1 MFTIITYTKSC
12 IESQFCPQGL
22 NDTASAGIGDLASM
36 RRASLKKSDQLFENI
51 ELREYDKEADQKR
64 QNIKSFRIPKKGA
77 AAEDE
82 RGDNKAVTV
91 AVNNILK
98 DLDGVAGVHIAQEN
112 LPMLEEEEEEE
123 LEVTEIE
130 MVVMEWSRTHF
141 LKTNV
146 NVIGAFTFDEVVY
159 FPLHIVQNNNIL
171 RVVFPAWRQALLV
184 FDSAWKSD

>member
-1 MFTIITYTKSC
+1 MTYTKSC
-12 IESQFCPQGL
+12 IESQFSPQGL
-22 NDTASAGIGDLASM
+22 NGTVNAGVGDLASM

-51 ELREYDKEADQKR
+51 ELHEYDKEADQKR

-82 RGDNKAVTV
+82 RGDNKPVTV

-98 DLDGVAGVHIAQEN
+98 DLDGVVEVHIAQEEN

-130 MVVMEWSRTHF
+130 VAVME
-141 LKTNV
+141 
-146 NVIGAFTFDEVVY
+146 
-159 FPLHIVQNNNIL
+159 
-171 RVVFPAWRQALLV
+171 
-184 FDSAWKSD
+184 

>member
-1 MFTIITYTKSC
+1 M
-12 IESQFCPQGL
+12 
-22 NDTASAGIGDLASM
+22 
-36 RRASLKKSDQLFENI
+36 
-51 ELREYDKEADQKR
+51 
-64 QNIKSFRIPKKGA
+64 
-77 AAEDE
+77 
-82 RGDNKAVTV
+82 

>member
-1 MFTIITYTKSC
+1 
-12 IESQFCPQGL
+12 
-22 NDTASAGIGDLASM
+22 M

-82 RGDNKAVTV
+82 RAVNKPVTV

-98 DLDGVAGVHIAQEN
+98 DLDGVVEAHVVQEN
-112 LPMLEEEEEEE
+112 LPLLEEEEVEEE

-130 MVVMEWSRTHF
+130 VMVME
-141 LKTNV
+141 
-146 NVIGAFTFDEVVY
+146 
-159 FPLHIVQNNNIL
+159 
-171 RVVFPAWRQALLV
+171 
-184 FDSAWKSD
+184 

>member
-1 MFTIITYTKSC
+1 M
-12 IESQFCPQGL
+12 Q
-22 NDTASAGIGDLASM
+22 
-36 RRASLKKSDQLFENI
+36 RASLQKSDQLFENI
-51 ELREYDKEADQKR
+51 ELREYDKGADQKR

>member
-1 MFTIITYTKSC
+1 M
-12 IESQFCPQGL
+12 Q
-22 NDTASAGIGDLASM
+22 
-36 RRASLKKSDQLFENI
+36 RASLQKSDQLFENI

-130 MVVMEWSRTHF
+130 MVVME
-141 LKTNV
+141 
-146 NVIGAFTFDEVVY
+146 
-159 FPLHIVQNNNIL
+159 
-171 RVVFPAWRQALLV
+171 
-184 FDSAWKSD
+184 

>member
-1 MFTIITYTKSC
+1 
-12 IESQFCPQGL
+12 
-22 NDTASAGIGDLASM
+22 M
-36 RRASLKKSDQLFENI
+36 RRASLQTSDQLFENI

-82 RGDNKAVTV
+82 RGDYKAVTV

-130 MVVMEWSRTHF
+130 MVVME
-141 LKTNV
+141 
-146 NVIGAFTFDEVVY
+146 
-159 FPLHIVQNNNIL
+159 
-171 RVVFPAWRQALLV
+171 
-184 FDSAWKSD
+184 